1 MGIEG
6 FGSYIQKYFRDCTS
20 PKKPKNIASLFIDAN
35 GIFYKATAKIVPYEA
50 TEKEVN
56 KLREMSK
63 EQIEEKIIKAAVK
76 ILEDMITQFRPRDNL
91 ILAIDGV
98 ANAAKMNQQKT
109 RRYKKETD
117 MDKIF
122 NTRCFTPGTNMMVKL
137 DQAFDK
143 VIKKIDNIKRVIYS
157 SHLVPGEAEHK
168 IFDLIR
174 ANKIILS
181 RDNHILHGDDGDL
194 LIIPLLSHM
203 KNIYVYREN
212 ISLFHNIDKLKELI
226 QNKLKNRAEEQIL
239 CQDFAVL
246 SFFIGNDFLPR
257 FPNLPNTVGT
267 MDIMIKV
274 YNRVNRDM
282 TTLAGNIIWDNFY
295 HLLNCMDKWKRN
307 DYGLYENNFIRPL
320 AFPLKILHDSVT
332 LTDEK
337 GKKVKETYDS
347 SRHVINFD
355 LSAFA
360 EKWYNKQFAPKE
372 KKLAQM
378 YSGEEYFTTRDITKM
393 VIKFLQTFQW
403 VLKYYL
409 VGPEKVP
416 NSFFYPYNYT
426 PLSVSVI
433 NYLKLLI
440 RDKKVHHLD
449 KVLEMKN
456 YPFHAAHQLL
466 MVLPPFSIDLI
477 PSEFHTVYKTALNA
491 LSPTD
496 YPDPIAENTDK
507 EHMAKPIIPPINPLL
522 TFNACQD
529 YNLPAHLQSVSTLI
543 INNQIDKNN
552 LSTTDDFTINETIL
566 M

>member
-6 FGSYIQKYFRDCTS
+6 FGSYIQRYFRDCTS

-35 GIFYKATAKIVPYEA
+35 GIFYKATAKVVPQDGD
-50 TEKEVN
+50 EKELD
-56 KLREMSK
+56 KLRELNK
-63 EQIEEKIIKAAVK
+63 EQIENKIIKASVK
-76 ILEDMITQFRPRDNL
+76 ILEDMITQFKPKDNL

-109 RRYKKETD
+109 RRYKKETSI
-117 MDKIF
+117 DKIF
-122 NTRCFTPGTNMMVKL
+122 NTRCFTPGTEMMVKL
-137 DQAFDK
+137 DRAFTE
-143 VIKKIDNIKRVIYS
+143 VIKKIVNIRKVIYS

-181 RDNHILHGDDGDL
+181 SDNHILHGDDGDL
-194 LIIPLLSHM
+194 LIIPLLSPI

-212 ISLFHNIDKLKELI
+212 ISLFHSVDKLKGLI
-226 QNKLKNRAEEQIL
+226 KNKLKNRSEEIIL
-239 CQDFAVL
+239 CQDFALL

-267 MDIMIKV
+267 MDIMIRV
-274 YNRVNRDM
+274 YNRVDKDM
-282 TTLAGNIIWDNFY
+282 TNSMGDIIWENFY
-295 HLLNCMDKWKRN
+295 HLINCMDKWKRN

-320 AFPLKILHDSVT
+320 AFPLKVLHESVT

-347 SRHVINFD
+347 SRHTINFD
-355 LSAFA
+355 LPAFA

-409 VGPEKVP
+409 IGPEKVP

-426 PLSVSVI
+426 PLSISVI
-433 NYLKLLI
+433 NYLKLLL
-440 RDKKVHHLD
+440 REKKVHHLD
-449 KVLEMKN
+449 KVLELRN
-456 YPFHAAHQLL
+456 YSFHAAHQLL

-477 PSEFHTVYKTALNA
+477 PVEFHTVYKTALNA

-522 TFNACQD
+522 TFNSCRD
-529 YNLPAHLQSVSTLI
+529 YTLPSHLQLVSTLI
-543 INNQIDKNN
+543 VNNQMNENQSNSIE
-552 LSTTDDFTINETIL
+552 DFTIDETIL
-566 M
+566 L